1 MNSYRLLG
9 MDSGA
14 KNCTTTI
21 RHDILTVIFLE
32 LIYALNRRS
41 KIDKVNMP
49 LSNLIS
55 TGSST
60 KVLNLKFLPDLKL
73 CLNMHH

>member
-1 MNSYRLLG
+1 MNLYRLLG
-9 MDSGA
+9 MDSGD

-21 RHDILTVIFLE
+21 RQDMLTVIFLE

-55 TGSST
+55 AGSSI